1 MTSTKPVAPTAPM
14 ALSTPLAPAA
24 DNPIFAVAARAEA
37 LRARGADVITLAAG
51 EPQAATSAVVVEAAV
66 AAVRDPAT
74 HHYGPAQG
82 HPELRALVAAR
93 LSEDTELPWTEGDIQ
108 IALGAKHALF
118 LAAQA
123 LIGPGDEVLVAAPG
137 WPGHAEVVTAAGGV
151 PVPVETDH
159 AFRISP
165 DALDRR
171 RTPRTRAV
179 ILSSPGNPTGAVHP
193 ESRLRGIAD
202 WARRHGIWVIGD
214 DIYRAFDHTGTYR
227 SVLRVAPD
235 LRARTIVV
243 GGVSKEHAM
252 TGWRVGWLAAPPE
265 IVASA
270 RLHVSRTITHVPTVN
285 QRAALAALN
294 DADTPA
300 DAARD
305 YRRRRNLL
313 VEALNAID
321 GIDCP
326 LPDGG
331 MFAFPDVSD
340 LLGDRGWTS
349 SADLATWL
357 LDTAHLAVVP
367 GEAFNAPGRIRL
379 CFAVDDRT
387 LLTAIDRLRT
397 ALGTTPT
404 EATYDIDAPNPEVAR

>member
-1 MTSTKPVAPTAPM
+1 MT
-14 ALSTPLAPAA
+14 

-66 AAVRDPAT
+66 AAVRDPVA

-82 HPELRALVAAR
+82 DAALRALVAAS
-93 LSEDTELPWTEGDIQ
+93 LTDDTEAAWTADDVQ

-118 LAAQA
+118 LALQA
-123 LIGPGDEVLVAAPG
+123 LVGAGDEVLVAAPG
-137 WPGHAEVVTAAGGV
+137 WPGHTEVVTAAGGIAV
-151 PVPVETDH
+151 PVTADSE
-159 AFRISP
+159 FRLSAE
-165 DALDRR
+165 ALDRC

-193 ESRLRGIAD
+193 EPRLRQIAD
-202 WARRHGIWVIGD
+202 WAQRHGVWVISD

-227 SVLRVAPD
+227 PILRVAPS
-235 LRARTIVV
+235 LRGRTVVV

-265 IVASA
+265 IIAAA

-285 QRAALAALN
+285 QRAALAALE
-294 DADTPA
+294 DHGTPA
-300 DAARD
+300 EAAHD
-305 YRRRRNLL
+305 YRRRRTML
-313 VEALNAID
+313 VEALNRID

-331 MFAFPDVSD
+331 MFAFPDVSG
-340 LLGDRGWTS
+340 LLNDRGWS
-349 SADLATWL
+349 SGAELAAWL
-357 LDTAHLAVVP
+357 LDTAHVAVVP
-367 GEAFNAPGRIRL
+367 GEAFDAPGRIRL
-379 CFAVDDRT
+379 CFAVDDDT
-387 LLTAIDRLRT
+387 LITAIDRLKA
-397 ALGTTPT
+397 ALSPVP
-404 EATYDIDAPNPEVAR
+404 EADDQQLEEAR

>member
-1 MTSTKPVAPTAPM
+1 MT
-14 ALSTPLAPAA
+14 

-37 LRARGADVITLAAG
+37 LRAQGADVISLAAG

-66 AAVRDPAT
+66 EAVRDPAT

-82 HPELRALVAAR
+82 DPALRALVATAVAG
-93 LSEDTELPWTEGDIQ
+93 DTRLPWSADDVQ

-118 LAAQA
+118 LAVQA
-123 LIGPGDEVLVAAPG
+123 LIDAGDEVLVAAPG

-151 PVPVETDH
+151 AVPVATDEE
-159 AFRISP
+159 FRLTAE
-165 DALDRR
+165 ALDRL
-171 RTPRTRAV
+171 RTARTRAV

-193 ESRLRGIAD
+193 ESHLRQIAD
-202 WARRHGIWVIGD
+202 WAERHGIWVVSD

-227 SVLRVAPD
+227 SILRVAPQ
-235 LRARTIVV
+235 LRGRTVVV

-285 QRAALAALN
+285 QRAALAALG
-294 DADTPA
+294 DTGTPVE
-300 DAARD
+300 AARD
-305 YRRRRNLL
+305 YRRRRALL
-313 VEALNAID
+313 VDALNGID

-331 MFAFPDVSD
+331 MFAFPDVND
-340 LLGDRGWTS
+340 LLRARGWTS
-349 SADLATWL
+349 SADLAAWL
-357 LDTAHLAVVP
+357 LDTARLAVVP
-367 GEAFNAPGRIRL
+367 GEAFNAPGRIRV
-379 CFAVDDRT
+379 CFAVDDDT
-387 LLTAIDRLRT
+387 LISAIDRLRT
-397 ALGTTPT
+397 ALTGAPAEAAYEAGTPT
-404 EATYDIDAPNPEVAR
+404 LEEAR